1 MNKSENNQDQ
11 SHLFSGNIFIFQA
24 FDIGEDINLEK
35 VRQSGTVLI
44 RPLTLSK
51 YFKNYHTPLP
61 IDLPHPHESS
71 KFISSNLHSFGVIS
85 LAYKVPFHDT
95 LENLRKKLVSIDSEF
110 QEQGVVDASS
120 IFKMIKK
127 YVKHERFFHLRT
139 SYVVIQVDPRPDK
152 ISVVG
157 FKDRYGSV
165 IASLL
170 RFETESLSEYQK
182 GEILDSAMGYYRE
195 DLFIID
201 TQAAFVYDD
210 EYEDILDLFEFANI
224 QQLELQYFD
233 RMLDQQLNVVYQRE
247 VRTLPLKAYIPL
259 IGSLPRDLIGSLGI
273 LKVEISVIIERLESS
288 IKIAGE
294 EFISELYAVL
304 VDKLDLKNWKESINT
319 KLEIIRDMNTFHQNK
334 VDSIRE
340 DFLSILII
348 VLIFI
353 ELVVGILSYLK

>member
-1 MNKSENNQDQ
+1 MNDTNNKNQ
-11 SHLFSGNIFIFQA
+11 HHIFSGNIFIFQA
-24 FDIGEDINLEK
+24 FDVGEDINLEQ
-35 VRQSGTVLI
+35 VRQSDAVLV
-44 RPLTLSK
+44 RPLALSK

-61 IDLPHPHESS
+61 IDLPHPHASS
-71 KFISSNLHSFGVIS
+71 KFSRSNVHGFGVIS
-85 LAYKVPFHDT
+85 LAYKIPFRDT
-95 LENLRKKLVSIDSEF
+95 LENVRKKLVTIDSEF
-110 QEQGVVDASS
+110 QEQGVVDAGS
-120 IFKMIKK
+120 IYKVIKPF
-127 YVKHERFFHLRT
+127 VKQARFFHLRT
-139 SYVVIQVDPRPDK
+139 SYVVIQVDPQPEN
-152 ISVVG
+152 ISVVN
-157 FKDRYGSV
+157 FKDMYAGV

-170 RFETESLSEYQK
+170 RFETENLSEYQK
-182 GEILDSAMGYYRE
+182 DEILNSALGYYRE

-247 VRTLPLKAYIPL
+247 VRSLPLKVYMPF
-259 IGSLPRDLIGSLGI
+259 IGSLPKDLIGSLGI

-294 EFISELYAVL
+294 EYISELYSVL
-304 VDKLDLKNWKESINT
+304 VEKLDLKKWKESINT
-319 KLEIIRDMNTFHQNK
+319 KLEIIKDINSVYQNK

-340 DFLSILII
+340 DLLSVLII